1 MRRGLGLGMLT
12 GSLGGIA
19 FLGGTLMVL
28 ARKGP
33 LSGAVFVLAL
43 ALALFVVSLASAI
56 VNKKWREDPQKKPR
70 R

>member
-1 MRRGLGLGMLT
+1 MRRGLGIGLLT

-19 FLGGTLMVL
+19 FLGGSLMVL

-33 LSGAVFVLAL
+33 VAGAVFMIAL

-56 VNKKWREDPQKKPR
+56 ANKKWRDDPSKKKR